1 VTILGHRNQAAHLT
15 AASIQRR
22 SNEHNHALSLQI
34 TANLTMVRFQVVS
47 GSPFELNASAECIS
61 DIVVLAIS
69 L

>member
-1 VTILGHRNQAAHLT
+1 
-15 AASIQRR
+15 
-22 SNEHNHALSLQI
+22 
-34 TANLTMVRFQVVS
+34 MVRFQVVS